1 MTSQQIAFQLAWE
14 HAQAGKRV
22 KLSKENGQ
30 WFVTVNH

>member
-1 MTSQQIAFQLAWE
+1 MKAQEIIFMFAWA

-30 WFVTVNH
+30 WHVEIK